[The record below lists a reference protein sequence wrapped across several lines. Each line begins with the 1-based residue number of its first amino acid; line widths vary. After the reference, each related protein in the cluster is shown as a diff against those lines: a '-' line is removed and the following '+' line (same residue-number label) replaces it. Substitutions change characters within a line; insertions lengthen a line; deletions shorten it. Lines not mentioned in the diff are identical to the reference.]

1 MPDKPIGRD
10 SGRTKPKSKRG
21 GCSLDHTD
29 LARVYDFYS
38 RTYDKTFGKVFRE
51 SREHAIRNLQ
61 IRAGERVLE
70 VGVGTGV
77 SLPLYPRDIRIVGI
91 DYSRGMLEQAE
102 RRVTEEGLRNV
113 DLLHMD
119 ACTMTFPDS
128 TFDVVLAAYVLTA
141 VPDHRKVMSEMVR
154 VCKPGGRI
162 VFLNHLVNGNKVLA
176 FFERLVS
183 PVCEK
188 IGFRTDLSLHH
199 IVDGMP
205 VTVRSEQRLK
215 PLRMWYL
222 VECVNDKLLAAAH

>member
-1 MPDKPIGRD
+1 M
-10 SGRTKPKSKRG
+10 
-21 GCSLDHTD
+21 DHTD

-61 IRAGERVLE
+61 IRAGERLLE

-77 SLPLYPRDIRIVGI
+77 SLALYPRDIRIVGI

-119 ACTMTFPDS
+119 ACKMTFPDS

-183 PVCEK
+183 PACEK

-205 VTVRSEQRLK
+205 VTVRSEQRVK

>member
-1 MPDKPIGRD
+1 
-10 SGRTKPKSKRG
+10 
-21 GCSLDHTD
+21 LDHTN

-51 SREHAIRNLQ
+51 SREHAILNLKV
-61 IRAGERVLE
+61 RAGERVLE

-119 ACTMTFPDS
+119 ACKMTFPDS
-128 TFDVVLAAYVLTA
+128 SFDVVLAAYVLTA
-141 VPDHRKVMSEMVR
+141 VPDHRKVMGEMVR

-162 VFLNHLVNGNKVLA
+162 IFLNHLVNGNKVLA

-188 IGFRTDLSLHH
+188 LGFRTDLALHH
-199 IVDGMP
+199 IVEGMP
-205 VTVRSEQRLK
+205 VTVRSEQRVK
-215 PLRMWYL
+215 PLRMWHL
-222 VECVNDKLLAAAH
+222 VECINDKLSDTQLAPAL

>member
-1 MPDKPIGRD
+1 M
-10 SGRTKPKSKRG
+10 
-21 GCSLDHTD
+21 DHTD

-61 IRAGERVLE
+61 IRGGERVLE

-77 SLPLYPRDIRIVGI
+77 SLPLYPRDTRIVGI

-119 ACTMTFPDS
+119 ACKMTLPDS
-128 TFDVVLAAYVLTA
+128 SFDVVLAAYVLTA

-183 PVCEK
+183 PACEK

-205 VTVRSEQRLK
+205 VTVRSAERVK

>member
-1 MPDKPIGRD
+1 M
-10 SGRTKPKSKRG
+10 
-21 GCSLDHTD
+21 DHTD

-61 IRAGERVLE
+61 IRAGERLLE

-119 ACTMTFPDS
+119 ACKMTFPDS

-183 PVCEK
+183 PACEK

-205 VTVRSEQRLK
+205 VTVRSEQRVK